1 MWPFRPPVAP
11 SEPPA
16 DGVLA
21 RLDVLDD
28 KLARLERRF
37 IKLQGEVT
45 AAWRDKYDDTEEA
58 DYDGEG

>member
-1 MWPFRPPVAP
+1 MWPFRSRTVP
-11 SEPPA
+11 SETPPE
-16 DGVLA
+16 GVIS

-45 AAWRDKYDDTEEA
+45 AAWRDKYDDPEEA